1 MFIKWRFGSTYAYQ
15 YSSLHYASK
24 INSILYSVWSLRL
37 DTSTKGLYNNRRI
50 RCLLSKENRTIKKI
64 LVAVDGSK
72 ASLNAGNQAID
83 LAKKH
88 QAELTALY
96 VIPSD
101 IRYDYLE
108 DIDTARLPGP
118 LKGTVMR
125 AMEGGQKYVDTVK
138 QMASETNISVRTDVV
153 ISSTSVVKAIVE
165 YAEGKKMD
173 LIVIGSKGMSGIKR
187 MLVGSIASGVV
198 TYAHCP
204 VLVVK

>member
-1 MFIKWRFGSTYAYQ
+1 L
-15 YSSLHYASK
+15 LHYASNT
-24 INSILYSVWSLRL
+24 IPLFIE
-37 DTSTKGLYNNRRI
+37 TICIESTLAKGLYNNRRNTCSLTKDNITI
-50 RCLLSKENRTIKKI
+50 RKI

-72 ASLNAGNQAID
+72 AALNAGNQAID

-108 DIDTARLPGP
+108 DVDTARLPGP
-118 LKGTVMR
+118 LKGTVMS
-125 AMEGGQKYVDTVK
+125 AMEGGHKYVDAVK
-138 QMASETNISVRTDVV
+138 QKASETNISVRTDVV
-153 ISSTSVVKAIVE
+153 ISSTSVVKTIVE

-187 MLVGSIASGVV
+187 MLLGSIASGVV

>member
-1 MFIKWRFGSTYAYQ
+1 M
-15 YSSLHYASK
+15 HYATK

-88 QAELTALY
+88 EAELTALY

-108 DIDTARLPGP
+108 DVDTAGLPGP
-118 LKGTVMR
+118 LKGTVMS

-138 QMASETNISVRTDVV
+138 QKASETKISVRTDVV

-165 YAEGKKMD
+165 YAEEKKMD
-173 LIVIGSKGMSGIKR
+173 LIVIGSRGMSGIKR
-187 MLVGSIASGVV
+187 MLLGSIASGVV
-198 TYAHCP
+198 TYADCP

>member
-1 MFIKWRFGSTYAYQ
+1 M
-15 YSSLHYASK
+15 LHYASNT
-24 INSILYSVWSLRL
+24 IPLFIE
-37 DTSTKGLYNNRRI
+37 TICIESTLAKGLYNNRRNTCSLTKDNITI
-50 RCLLSKENRTIKKI
+50 RKI

-72 ASLNAGNQAID
+72 AALNAGNQAID

-108 DIDTARLPGP
+108 DVDTARLPGP
-118 LKGTVMR
+118 LKGTVMS
-125 AMEGGQKYVDTVK
+125 AMEGGQKYVDAVK
-138 QMASETNISVRTDVV
+138 QKASETNISVRTDVV
-153 ISSTSVVKAIVE
+153 ISSTSVVKTIVE

-173 LIVIGSKGMSGIKR
+173 LLVIGSKGMSGIKR
-187 MLVGSIASGVV
+187 MLLGSIASGVV

>member
-1 MFIKWRFGSTYAYQ
+1 
-15 YSSLHYASK
+15 L
-24 INSILYSVWSLRL
+24 
-37 DTSTKGLYNNRRI
+37 TKDNITI
-50 RCLLSKENRTIKKI
+50 RKI

-72 ASLNAGNQAID
+72 AALNAGNQAID

-108 DIDTARLPGP
+108 DVDTARLPGP
-118 LKGTVMR
+118 LKGTVMS
-125 AMEGGQKYVDTVK
+125 AMEGGHKYVDAVK
-138 QMASETNISVRTDVV
+138 QKASETNISVRTDVV
-153 ISSTSVVKAIVE
+153 ISSTSVVKTIVE

-187 MLVGSIASGVV
+187 MLLGSIASGVV

>member
-1 MFIKWRFGSTYAYQ
+1 L
-15 YSSLHYASK
+15 LHYASNT
-24 INSILYSVWSLRL
+24 IALFIE
-37 DTSTKGLYNNRRI
+37 TICIESTLAKGLYNNRRNTCSLTKDNFTI
-50 RCLLSKENRTIKKI
+50 RKI

-72 ASLNAGNQAID
+72 AALNAGNQAID

-108 DIDTARLPGP
+108 DVDTARLPGP
-118 LKGTVMR
+118 LKGTVMS
-125 AMEGGQKYVDTVK
+125 AMEGGQKYVDAVK
-138 QMASETNISVRTDVV
+138 QKASETNISVRTDVA
-153 ISSTSVVKAIVE
+153 ISSTSVVKTIVE

-187 MLVGSIASGVV
+187 MLLGSIASGVV

-204 VLVVK
+204 ILVVK